1 MTRTSDT
8 RSRTR
13 EAASK
18 IVAGGRPAH
27 AITVDLI
34 YAEIRQGSRTTI
46 NDELKL
52 WKDEQ
57 VKVDA
62 LSAALPPAVANAM
75 LATWAVA
82 VEHGEQAFDGR
93 RSEVEGELAQAVSRA
108 EAAEATQASQQA
120 ELAALRAQLEDARRD
135 TLVAREETRGER
147 EAKASALEKLDA
159 LALRLAADADEAAR
173 RLDGLRDSYE
183 QRLQQQREAHAAAE
197 ASFREELARAT
208 ERLEGVQRHVML
220 QVSEAREAQKRAE
233 DQLAKAVQRGERL
246 GTELEGLRAQ
256 TATQAMQ
263 LQRAT
268 QDHQAAAMQ
277 AKQAQAERDELKV
290 QLANTTGR
298 LEGTQQQVREL
309 VARAAAP
316 VSTPTRTG
324 KARRVSGD
332 AAKPPEEQSLL

>member
-8 RSRTR
+8 RLRTR
-13 EAASK
+13 QAASK
-18 IVAGGRPAH
+18 IVASGRPAH

-57 VKVDA
+57 TKVDA

-82 VEHGEQAFDGR
+82 VEHGEQAYDAR
-93 RSEVEGELAQAVSRA
+93 RAEVEGELGLAVSRA
-108 EAAEATQASQQA
+108 EAAEAAHASQQA
-120 ELAALRAQLEDARRD
+120 ELAALRAQLEDGRGDA
-135 TLVAREETRGER
+135 LVAREETRGER

-233 DQLAKAVQRGERL
+233 DQLANAVQRGERL
-246 GTELEGLRAQ
+246 GTELEGLRAR

>member
-75 LATWAVA
+75 LATWAIA
-82 VEHGEQAFDGR
+82 VEHGEQAYDAR
-93 RSEVEGELAQAVSRA
+93 RAEVEGELAQAVSRA
-108 EAAEATQASQQA
+108 EAAEATQASLQA
-120 ELAALRAQLEDARRD
+120 ELATLRAQLEDARGD
-135 TLVAREETRGER
+135 ALVAREETRGER

-246 GTELEGLRAQ
+246 GTELEGLRSQ
-256 TATQAMQ
+256 TVTQAMQ

>member
-18 IVAGGRPAH
+18 IVASGRPAH

-57 VKVDA
+57 AKVDA

-82 VEHGEQAFDGR
+82 VEHGEQAYDAR
-93 RSEVEGELAQAVSRA
+93 RAEVEGELGLAVSRA
-108 EAAEATQASQQA
+108 EAAEAAHASQQA
-120 ELAALRAQLEDARRD
+120 ELAALRAQLEDGRGDA
-135 TLVAREETRGER
+135 LVAREETRGER

-197 ASFREELARAT
+197 AAFRDELARAT

-220 QVSEAREAQKRAE
+220 QVSQAREAQKRAE

-256 TATQAMQ
+256 TVTQAMQ

-268 QDHQAAAMQ
+268 QDHEAAAMQ

-290 QLANTTGR
+290 QLANTAGR
-298 LEGTQQQVREL
+298 LEGAQQQVREL
-309 VARAAAP
+309 VARADASASSP
-316 VSTPTRTG
+316 VRTG
-324 KARRVSGD
+324 KARRASGD

>member
-8 RSRTR
+8 RLRTR

-34 YAEIRQGSRTTI
+34 YADIRQGSRTTI
-46 NDELKL
+46 NDELKH

-57 VKVDA
+57 VKADA
-62 LSAALPPAVANAM
+62 LSAALPPAVATAM
-75 LATWAVA
+75 LATWAIA
-82 VEHGEQAFDGR
+82 VEHGEHAFDIR
-93 RSEVEGELAQAVSRA
+93 RAEVEGELVQAGSRA
-108 EAAEATQASQQA
+108 EAAEAAQASLQA
-120 ELAALRAQLEDARRD
+120 ELATLRAQLEDASGD
-135 TLVAREETRGER
+135 ALAAREETRGER

-159 LALRLAADADEAAR
+159 LALRLAADADEAMR

-183 QRLQQQREAHAAAE
+183 QRLQQQREAHEAAQ

-233 DQLAKAVQRGERL
+233 AQLAKTVLHGERL
-246 GTELEGLRAQ
+246 ASELEGLRSQ
-256 TATQAMQ
+256 TATQALQ

-268 QDHQAAAMQ
+268 QDHQAAVMQ
-277 AKQAQAERDELKV
+277 AKQAQAERDEFKV

-309 VARAAAP
+309 MAQAAASASAP
-316 VSTPTRTG
+316 ART
-324 KARRVSGD
+324 KRVRRGSGD
-332 AAKPPEEQSLL
+332 AAAKPPEG